1 LKISSIFFQFS
12 SSLQPP
18 LHWIMDGAAAAE
30 DPARKAWGG
39 AAASKPIRIFC
50 AGAHTCEPPVV
61 ARCSAYTKRSRRII
75 NCLCLCA
82 LQFFNESLKCPA
94 LRREEIKKQNRK
106 GEQARLS
113 RSGTPGTVTSPPKS
127 TKIRGGNG
135 VNRPS
140 IGCRVVAWSCA
151 EHLKACA
158 QLVGACA
165 HCHSPQ

>member
-1 LKISSIFFQFS
+1 
-12 SSLQPP
+12 
-18 LHWIMDGAAAAE
+18 MDGAAAAE

-113 RSGTPGTVTSPPKS
+113 RTGTPGTVTSSPRRAQISGRRRSGEVTELTAQASGAEREVELWRGAAQS
-127 TKIRGGNG
+127 T
-135 VNRPS
+135 
-140 IGCRVVAWSCA
+140 
-151 EHLKACA
+151 
-158 QLVGACA
+158 
-165 HCHSPQ
+165 